1 MIEKE
6 VGSLAFRAKTDKVIF
21 NDSDNF
27 WLDFC
32 FFKFLK
38 KVKEELVRFLDECF
52 CLLFRIL
59 QMHIPFCTYV
69 IHLRYGLSL
78 TLQPLG
84 HLERN
89 PKTSDLSMN
98 LSI

>member
-32 FFKFLK
+32 FYKFLE
-38 KVKEELVRFLDECF
+38 KVKEELVGFLNECF

-59 QMHIPFCTYV
+59 QMHISFCTYV